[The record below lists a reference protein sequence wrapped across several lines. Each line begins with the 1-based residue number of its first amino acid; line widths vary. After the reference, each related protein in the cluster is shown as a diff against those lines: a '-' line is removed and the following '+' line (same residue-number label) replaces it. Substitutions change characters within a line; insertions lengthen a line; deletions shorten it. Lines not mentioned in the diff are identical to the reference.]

1 MGKGNNA
8 FSPEEKLGI
17 FTRRAIPSHD
27 RRWEALRYQSMGFS
41 DSRRQGTNGSA
52 LKAKHWE
59 TPESQ
64 VAECH
69 DTRNE
74 GESPESQVCS
84 PLIVHCA
91 SKGVFCHHSPPRQAF
106 PGKVKSS
113 RGAVGE
119 KFLGNV
125 LDICLLNKRFENLRR
140 VGYLITQLVDE
151 TLYICKSTEYI
162 FHIFQRIYFASFS
175 LRIPI

>member
-1 MGKGNNA
+1 MHRNRNLGAVKFLGKGNNA
-8 FSPEEKLGI
+8 RKEEKLGI

-27 RRWEALRYQSMGFS
+27 RRWEVLRYQSMGFS

-64 VAECH
+64 ALAECH

-91 SKGVFCHHSPPRQAF
+91 SKGVFCHHSPPQQAF

-125 LDICLLNKRFENLRR
+125 QDICLLNKLFENLRR
-140 VGYLITQLVDE
+140 
-151 TLYICKSTEYI
+151 
-162 FHIFQRIYFASFS
+162 
-175 LRIPI
+175 

>member
-1 MGKGNNA
+1 
-8 FSPEEKLGI
+8 
-17 FTRRAIPSHD
+17 
-27 RRWEALRYQSMGFS
+27 MGFS

-91 SKGVFCHHSPPRQAF
+91 SKGVFCHHSPPQQAF

-125 LDICLLNKRFENLRR
+125 QDICLLNNLFENLRR
-140 VGYLITQLVDE
+140 
-151 TLYICKSTEYI
+151 
-162 FHIFQRIYFASFS
+162 
-175 LRIPI
+175 